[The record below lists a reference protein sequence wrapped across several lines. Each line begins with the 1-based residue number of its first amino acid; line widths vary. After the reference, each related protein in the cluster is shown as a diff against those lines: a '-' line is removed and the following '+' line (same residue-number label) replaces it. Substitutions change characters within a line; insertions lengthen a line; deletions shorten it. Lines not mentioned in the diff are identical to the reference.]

1 MVTSCSVHTADA
13 RGLFYLRHS
22 SQTCRHHSV
31 ASMGA
36 VRVTVPFLFASA
48 VLASAVFAC
57 TRIPNDVVSPNVW
70 KPSSRF
76 RKV

>member
-36 VRVTVPFLFASA
+36 VRVTVPFLFAGAVSA
-48 VLASAVFAC
+48 GEVFAR
-57 TRIPNDVVSPNVW
+57 TRVSTAVVPPNVW

-76 RKV
+76 RKG

>member
-48 VLASAVFAC
+48 VFAR

>member
-1 MVTSCSVHTADA
+1 MVQPRSVHTADA

-31 ASMGA
+31 APMGA
-36 VRVTVPFLFASA
+36 VRVTVPFLF
-48 VLASAVFAC
+48 VC
-57 TRIPNDVVSPNVW
+57 TRFSTAVVTPNVW

-76 RKV
+76 RKG

>member
-36 VRVTVPFLFASA
+36 VRVTVPFLF
-48 VLASAVFAC
+48 VC
-57 TRIPNDVVSPNVW
+57 TRASTAVVPPNVW

-76 RKV
+76 RKG

>member
-36 VRVTVPFLFASA
+36 VRVTVPFLFA
-48 VLASAVFAC
+48 C
-57 TRIPNDVVSPNVW
+57 TRIPNDVISPNVW